1 MVRDWRGICRP
12 LSQRWG
18 KWDIETVAD
27 VLIATV
33 EQPSRVRHYHHGSC
47 WIVGNPWRTMS
58 SASFWAESSLRQ
70 DAGLTGGGE
79 PDVPCYLAVIDETI
93 YSKSNSI
100 CQKL

>member
-1 MVRDWRGICRP
+1 
-12 LSQRWG
+12 
-18 KWDIETVAD
+18 
-27 VLIATV
+27 
-33 EQPSRVRHYHHGSC
+33 
-47 WIVGNPWRTMS
+47 MS